1 MKAGDMSRPE
11 RAFAYALLALAAAA
25 FFSLNLLTPV
35 MRDDYSYAFN
45 FLTKEP
51 IGSFGDIF
59 QSLGIHYQRV
69 NGRLPLHFLA
79 HLFLWMGKGAFNA
92 VNTAAFAL
100 LTLLVYYHAYG
111 TLREFRPYPCLAAFL
126 GLWVLTPAFGESFLW
141 VTGASNYLYG
151 MLLILLYLIP
161 YRRLSGAEQRTNK
174 PWYAPLALLGGVLA
188 GWTNENTAG
197 ALLLVLL
204 CLLARRRLAEKKSIP
219 LWCCAGLLGVAAG
232 LCLMV
237 LAPGELARLDDAG
250 GAGGFA
256 AMLRRVLYLT
266 AKLGWQ
272 LWPGLLL
279 WAALLVCFLRRRLD
293 KKRLIEPL
301 VFLLAGC
308 ASLYAMALSPQIP
321 ERVWSG
327 PVVYFLIS
335 TLSLY
340 RAADEPRARNA
351 RVRAGL
357 VTLCAALALACY
369 AVETPKLAATSAAF
383 AAREAEAAEQLAA
396 GRRTLTLA
404 AVRGSGAHFDAAGVP
419 PDITEDPEHWLN
431 QALARYLGAD
441 SVTAEP

>member
-11 RAFAYALLALAAAA
+11 RAFAYALLALSAAA
-25 FFSLNLLTPV
+25 FFSLNLLTPI

-51 IGSFGDIF
+51 INSFGDIF
-59 QSLGIHYQRV
+59 ESLGIHYQRV

-79 HLFLWMGKGAFNA
+79 HLFQWMGKGAFN
-92 VNTAAFAL
+92 VINTAAFAL
-100 LTLLVYYHAYG
+100 LTLLVYFHAYG
-111 TLREFRPYPCLAAFL
+111 TLREFRPYGCLAVFL

-161 YRRLSGAEQRTNK
+161 YRRLSGAERSANRS
-174 PWYAPLALLGGVLA
+174 WYVPLALLGGLLA

-204 CLLARRRLAEKKSIP
+204 CLLARRRLVEKMPIP
-219 LWCCAGLLGVAAG
+219 LWCYAGLLGVAAG

-237 LAPGELARLDDAG
+237 FAPGELVRLDGAG

-256 AMLRRVLYLT
+256 TVLRRVLYLT

-272 LWPGLLL
+272 LWPGMLL
-279 WAALLVCFLRRRLD
+279 WAALLVYFLRRGCD
-293 KKRLIEPL
+293 KKLLIEPL

-308 ASLYAMALSPQIP
+308 AALYAMAFSPQIP

-340 RAADEPRARNA
+340 RAAGEPRVQNV
-351 RVRAGL
+351 RVRVGL

-369 AVETPKLAATSAAF
+369 AVEAPKLAATSEAF

-396 GRRTLTLA
+396 GQRTLTLA
-404 AVRGSGAHFDAAGVP
+404 GVCGSGAHFDAAGVP

-441 SVTAEP
+441 SVMAK